1 MSAMAIVV
9 VSLAVVLLIVGV
21 VVLRRVTGSPEQR
34 YRRELRGIRRIRR
47 GNRAGDP
54 DATSIGVN
62 SDAFYGS
69 S

>member
-1 MSAMAIVV
+1 MSVVAIVV
-9 VSLAVVLLIVGV
+9 VSLAVVLLIAGV
-21 VVLRRVTGSPEQR
+21 VVLRRVTGSPKQR

-54 DATSIGVN
+54 DSTSIGVN
-62 SDAFYGS
+62 FDAFYGS